1 MIGKILS
8 IDGDHVTIKLSI
20 DITAQTNLVGVHVVF
35 EEGPTRIV
43 GEIVAISKDTA
54 NIALAG
60 EIKENY
66 FVPGS
71 TSKPSFKSNCRIIIM
86 SELALILG
94 EQKISDTSRTY
105 FGKSTIYKN
114 YQINV
119 TIDQFF
125 SNHFAILGNTG
136 SGKSHT
142 TARILQNVFSSSEY
156 LPINSKIIIFDAF
169 GEYIDVFSNITSIS
183 PMLNSKVYTT
193 NILDGSNE
201 LLKIPTWFLGVDDLA
216 LLLGA
221 TDHSQ
226 LSIIEKTLKL
236 APIFKGT
243 EETVIQNR
251 NDIIARALLDILRSG
266 NESSQIRDQI
276 TAILTSYNT
285 PQLNLDATIYQ
296 PGYSRPLKQCIF
308 VDKTGKMMD
317 MELVVS
323 FISTFVVE
331 GLEIPDP
338 DGTIPYNLKD
348 LEKAL
353 DFAMISEGVLKSDK
367 VFDYANIL
375 SVRLH
380 SLINSSAA
388 TYFEYDKYISK
399 EEYLKRFF
407 LTMDGKPAQ
416 IIDININYV
425 NDRLAK
431 SIAKILSKMFFD
443 KATESS
449 FRGTEP
455 VHILIEEAHRYV
467 QNDNDNF
474 LLGYNIFDRITKEGR
489 KYGVILGLIT
499 QRPSELSET
508 SISQCSN
515 FVILRTL
522 HPKDLAFI
530 REMVPNI
537 TEEGTTQLKNLQPGT
552 ALVFG
557 SAFPISLNIAF
568 DRPVPEP
575 NSSNSLVGKI
585 WFNQK

>member
-1 MIGKILS
+1 MIGKIIS

-20 DITAQTNLVGVHVVF
+20 DITSQTNLVGVHVVF
-35 EEGPTRIV
+35 EDQLVKIV
-43 GEIVAISKDTA
+43 GEIIAVSQEEAVIAIVGELKDSR
-54 NIALAG
+54 
-60 EIKENY
+60 

-71 TSKPSFKSNCRIIIM
+71 SVKPSFKSDCRIIIM

-94 EQKISDTSRTY
+94 EQKISDINRVY

-114 YQINV
+114 YHINV
-119 TIDQFF
+119 DVDKFF

-136 SGKSHT
+136 SGKSCT
-142 TARILQNVFSSSEY
+142 TARIIQNVFSSSEY
-156 LPINSKIIIFDAF
+156 LPVNTKMIIFDAF
-169 GEYIDVFSNITSIS
+169 GEYIDAFNNISMLS
-183 PMLNSKVYTT
+183 PMLNTKVYTT
-193 NILDGSNE
+193 NIYDGKRE
-201 LLKIPTWFLGVDDLA
+201 LLKIPTWFLGVDDVA

-243 EETVIQNR
+243 EESVIKSR
-251 NDIIARALLDILRSG
+251 NDIIARALLDILRSD
-266 NESSQIRDQI
+266 NDSAKIRDQI

-285 PQLNLDATIYQ
+285 SQLNLDSTIYQ

-308 VDKTGKMMD
+308 VDKSGKMME

-323 FISTFVVE
+323 FIQTFVVD
-331 GLEIPDP
+331 GLEIPEP
-338 DGTIPYNLKD
+338 AGTIAYNLKD

-353 DFAMISEGVLKSDK
+353 DFAMISEGILKSDK

-380 SLINSSAA
+380 SIINSETAA
-388 TYFEYDKYISK
+388 YFEYSQYITK
-399 EEYLKRFF
+399 EEYLKKFF
-407 LTMDGKPAQ
+407 LTPEGKPAQ
-416 IIDININYV
+416 IVDININYV

-431 SIAKILSKMFFD
+431 SIAKIISKMFFD
-443 KATESS
+443 AATDNVQ
-449 FRGTEP
+449 RGTEP
-455 VHILIEEAHRYV
+455 IHILIEEAHRYV
-467 QNDNDNF
+467 QNDGDTF

-489 KYGVILGLIT
+489 KYGMLLGLIT

-515 FVILRTL
+515 FIILRTL
-522 HPKDLAFI
+522 HPKDLKFI

-552 ALVFG
+552 ALAFG

-568 DRPVPEP
+568 DMPNPEP
-575 NSSNSLVGKI
+575 NSSNAEIVKI
-585 WFNQK
+585 WFNQN

>member
-1 MIGKILS
+1 MIGKILN
-8 IDGDHVTIKLSI
+8 IDGDHVTIKLAI

-35 EEGPTRIV
+35 EDGNVKIV
-43 GEIVAISKDTA
+43 GEIVSISKETA
-54 NIALAG
+54 VIAIAG
-60 EIKENY
+60 EIKDTY

-71 TSKPSFKSNCRIIIM
+71 SSKPSFKSTCRVIIM
-86 SELALILG
+86 NELALILG
-94 EQKISDTSRTY
+94 DQKITDTTRTY

-119 TIDQFF
+119 EIDKFF

-142 TARILQNVFSSSEY
+142 TARIFQNVFSSSEY

-169 GEYIDVFSNITSIS
+169 GEYVDAFSNVSAIS
-183 PMLNSKVYTT
+183 PMLNTKIYTT
-193 NILDGSNE
+193 NILDGSHE
-201 LLKIPTWFLGVDDLA
+201 LLRIPTWFLGVDDVA

-243 EETVIQNR
+243 EESVIRNR

-266 NESSQIRDQI
+266 NDSAKIRDQL

-285 PQLNLDATIYQ
+285 PQLNLDATVYQ

-323 FISTFVVE
+323 FIQTFVVE

-338 DGTIPYNLKD
+338 DGTIAYSLKD

-380 SLINSSAA
+380 SLINSTAS
-388 TYFEYDKYISK
+388 TYFDYDKYISK
-399 EEYLKRFF
+399 DEYMKKFF
-407 LTMDGKPAQ
+407 LTADGKPSQ
-416 IIDININYV
+416 IVDININYV

-431 SIAKILSKMFFD
+431 SIAKIISKMFFD
-443 KATESS
+443 KATDSS
-449 FRGTEP
+449 MRGTEP
-455 VHILIEEAHRYV
+455 IHIIIEEAHRYV
-467 QNDNDNF
+467 QNDNDAF

-489 KYGVILGLIT
+489 KYGIILGLIT

-522 HPKDLAFI
+522 HPKDLTFI

-568 DRPVPEP
+568 DKPVPEP
-575 NSSNSLVGKI
+575 NSSNSEVGKI